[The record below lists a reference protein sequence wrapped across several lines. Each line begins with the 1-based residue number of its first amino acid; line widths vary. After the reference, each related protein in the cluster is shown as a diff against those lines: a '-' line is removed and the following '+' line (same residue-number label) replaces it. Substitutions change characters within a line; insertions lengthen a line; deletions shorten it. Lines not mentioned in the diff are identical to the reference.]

1 MRKTFSQIRAF
12 AVLIIYLFCVPI
24 AIAHSPIIS
33 GDNGMLTEAMFI
45 PDPTKSWAI
54 YGELHGGRDV
64 DYYRFEIEQGQ
75 RIYISLMKPANPEDN
90 EFMPVLALMGSG
102 LNSKGNIP
110 DYVESQAGVNAVV
123 VEGEEPPDTMYEP
136 FAPSSFYQ
144 LAELDIPAPNSGI
157 YYIAVYGSTKG
168 GHYSLAV
175 GEREAFSG
183 AEWILIPIKLI
194 SIYQWEG
201 QSLFIIFLPI
211 IAALASGIIFLW
223 KKNSIPM
230 SPFEWAGILSGL
242 LFMGS
247 GLSFLFQ
254 MALALS
260 STHLVKE
267 FMITIILSLLHI
279 LLGIA
284 AIRIVLINREK
295 VDIRKRAYLAIL
307 GILALFVWA
316 GFIVGSV
323 LAAMASVMPSRKKE
337 PVRKK
342 I

>member
-123 VEGEEPPDTMYEP
+123 VEGEE
-136 FAPSSFYQ
+136 
-144 LAELDIPAPNSGI
+144 
-157 YYIAVYGSTKG
+157 
-168 GHYSLAV
+168 
-175 GEREAFSG
+175 
-183 AEWILIPIKLI
+183 
-194 SIYQWEG
+194 
-201 QSLFIIFLPI
+201 
-211 IAALASGIIFLW
+211 
-223 KKNSIPM
+223 
-230 SPFEWAGILSGL
+230 
-242 LFMGS
+242 
-247 GLSFLFQ
+247 
-254 MALALS
+254 
-260 STHLVKE
+260 
-267 FMITIILSLLHI
+267 
-279 LLGIA
+279 
-284 AIRIVLINREK
+284 
-295 VDIRKRAYLAIL
+295 
-307 GILALFVWA
+307 
-316 GFIVGSV
+316 
-323 LAAMASVMPSRKKE
+323 
-337 PVRKK
+337 
-342 I
+342 